1 VNNSVPIKKFEALE
15 IRKAVVYALHRE
27 DLQDTGWNDPSQ
39 WDIAVYGPWSRHGV
53 FRYINLHAA
62 TLGGAP
68 LAVPPIGTTG
78 APYVALTPQ
87 EKKDDAALVSWY
99 RKSREASK
107 YPIIKDDAYYQDF
120 ELQMK
125 RQLLEDRLSRV
136 IDPNFSLSACRPGS
150 DLELAKLQLNFFE
163 QILTAVLQNAEGK
176 GLITTHPE
184 DSLYVWQQH
193 EIHQRGSDSAQIS
206 STAIM
211 TKLMDLRMSNS
222 PTRHAF
228 MILFQDTCNRYDT
241 LSGLALTNDLKKTL
255 LQKAISHDTALT
267 NSWNTVNEV
276 RRAVGGSSATTPSY
290 NDFYTFLL
298 TQSKTHDLSIPLKR
312 STRHANQSIIDT
324 LDHGDNDND
333 NDDDSIINDFIANMS
348 VQDQPMTEEVV
359 NALQVFSTF
368 QRRRNGPARQR
379 DPDSEIP
386 QPLYGE
392 VSRELRTAWSR
403 EDNKIKKRILQ
414 CKQQVPK
421 KDAKKNSELGVYMMD
436 SEGYASDSDASAYY
450 DSTYAY
456 DNDGTNH
463 DAAETS
469 DNESTDLTVNAAA
482 SRQRRPPNGG
492 ILKKREKLPKKTDL
506 AIGDPRR
513 FMANKQIPFRD
524 DKGNVMGHFTYAA
537 TMARLSR
544 FDEIPLPISIQRQDS
559 YTIVELSLSEI
570 ISILKCVNNNYELF
584 YCCSCSR
591 PLVLHCSYFI
601 WTAILRRDGDCCGR
615 EKLALLQ
622 LPVLVKYLIALVGV
636 PVPSD
641 SSILSHPCRVV
652 GLFPFSYR

>member
-1 VNNSVPIKKFEALE
+1 MDCSLTDRIPLAIAEYGVTTFEDFKSIVINDIDIVNFKVNSSVPIKKFEALE

-27 DLQDTGWNDPSQ
+27 DLQDTDWNDPSQ

-456 DNDGTNH
+456 DNDGTDH
-463 DAAETS
+463 GAAETS
-469 DNESTDLTVNAAA
+469 DNKSTDLTVNAAA
-482 SRQRRPPNGG
+482 S
-492 ILKKREKLPKKTDL
+492 
-506 AIGDPRR
+506 
-513 FMANKQIPFRD
+513 
-524 DKGNVMGHFTYAA
+524 
-537 TMARLSR
+537 
-544 FDEIPLPISIQRQDS
+544 
-559 YTIVELSLSEI
+559 
-570 ISILKCVNNNYELF
+570 
-584 YCCSCSR
+584 
-591 PLVLHCSYFI
+591 
-601 WTAILRRDGDCCGR
+601 
-615 EKLALLQ
+615 
-622 LPVLVKYLIALVGV
+622 
-636 PVPSD
+636 
-641 SSILSHPCRVV
+641 
-652 GLFPFSYR
+652 